1 MTPGIPD
8 MTFPPN
14 ETKKEFLKADEIS
27 TSELVNRYGIPR
39 EELASFQQGI
49 RLYPAGGT
57 IMQEDNADK
66 TLFFLKWG
74 SVGIFRKVG
83 NSQERIATIE
93 APNFV
98 GEMSMI
104 NNEPRSATVIA
115 QSEGALVYV
124 LGKPNLSQILANPK
138 WSELLVTR
146 LSRNLAQSSNQVVNL
161 MAVNKEQKIQ
171 IERMQ
176 VEHEQFKKNTIL
188 AFAAIWNFEHVIT
201 DLAVVGSKGW
211 VYLKTL
217 TDVTKALITYYM
229 PNVKVYKEA
238 AEKKAMQDCLDTV
251 RTTGTG
257 SVYTELS
264 KSL

>member
-1 MTPGIPD
+1 MTLPS
-8 MTFPPN
+8 N

-27 TSELVNRYGIPR
+27 FSELINRYGIAR
-39 EELASFQQGI
+39 DELASFQQTI
-49 RLYPAGGT
+49 RLYPVGGA
-57 IMQEDNADK
+57 IMQEGDADK
-66 TLFFLKWG
+66 TLFYLRWG

-83 NSQERIATIE
+83 TVQERIATIE

-138 WSELLVTR
+138 WSELLVSR

-161 MAVNKEQKIQ
+161 MASNKEQKSQ
-171 IERMQ
+171 IERLQ
-176 VEHEQFKKNTIL
+176 AENEQFKKNVIL
-188 AFAAIWNFEHVIT
+188 TFSAILNFENVTT
-201 DLAVVGSKGW
+201 DLAVLGSKGW

-217 TDVTKALITYYM
+217 TDVTRALITYYI
-229 PNVKVYKEA
+229 PNLKVYKEA
-238 AEKKAMQDCLDTV
+238 AEKKAMMDCLDNV

>member
-1 MTPGIPD
+1 MTLPS
-8 MTFPPN
+8 N

-27 TSELVNRYGIPR
+27 SSELVNRYGIPR
-39 EELASFQQGI
+39 EELASFHQSI
-49 RLYPAGGT
+49 RLYPPDGA
-57 IMQEDNADK
+57 IIQEGSEDK

-74 SVGIFRKVG
+74 SVGIYRKVG
-83 NSQERIATIE
+83 NNQERIATIE

-138 WSELLVTR
+138 WSELMVTR
-146 LSRNLAQSSNQVVNL
+146 LSRNLAQSSNQLVSL
-161 MAVNKEQKIQ
+161 MAINKEQKAQ
-171 IERMQ
+171 IDRMQ
-176 VEHEQFKKNTIL
+176 ADQEQFRKNVNL

-211 VYLKTL
+211 MYLKTL
-217 TDVTKALITYYM
+217 TDVTKALFTYYV
-229 PNVKVYKEA
+229 PNMKVYKEA

-251 RTTGTG
+251 RTSSTG